1 MTRQSKSRKVEAAA
15 KPRPPEPPRLLRE
28 LVDRAPG
35 KGWVSWL
42 VPLLIAVVTF
52 AAFLPALHNQFVN
65 WDDDKSLLEN
75 PHYRGLGWT
84 QIRWMWTTF
93 HMGHWLPLTW
103 MSFGLDYL
111 VWGLEP
117 VGYHLTS
124 LVLHATS
131 AAVFYLVARRILS
144 LALPDPDDRGQ
155 AGLDLSAGFAAL
167 LFALHPLRAESVAW
181 ATERRD
187 VLLGLF
193 YLLTILA
200 YLRACER
207 GERGRGSYWGAVGL
221 FACAL
226 LSKSMAVSLPA
237 VLLILDVYP
246 LRRLGGRM
254 GWWSEPARRVYLEKI
269 PFVLLGGGASAIAFI
284 APFQIHNTESLADL
298 TVLGRLAI
306 SAYGLCFYLWKMIV
320 PVNLSP
326 LYELPRT
333 VSPWAT
339 PFILSFGLTVAITA
353 IALTLRRR
361 VLGLPAAWL
370 AYIVVL
376 LPVLGIFQSGPQI
389 AADRYTYL
397 AGLGWAILAGAG
409 LLSSW
414 SRLPLLLIVLLIG
427 LVVFIP

>member
-1 MTRQSKSRKVEAAA
+1 MSRKSKSLKLQAAL
-15 KPRPPEPPRLLRE
+15 KLQRSHLSQPERGEPLA
-28 LVDRAPG
+28 RALPERWG
-35 KGWVSWL
+35 WL
-42 VPLLIAVVTF
+42 VPVLTALVTF
-52 AAFLPALHNQFVN
+52 AAFLPTLNNQFVD
-65 WDDDKSLLEN
+65 WDDHHNLLDN

-155 AGLDLSAGFAAL
+155 AGLALSAGFAAL

-207 GERGRGSYWGAVGL
+207 GNRWRRWYWATVAL
-221 FACAL
+221 FGCAL
-226 LSKSMAVSLPA
+226 FSKSMAVSLPV

-246 LRRLGGRM
+246 LRRLGGAS
-254 GWWSEPARRVYLEKI
+254 GWWTSSALRVHAEKL
-269 PFVLLGGGASAIAFI
+269 PFVA
-284 APFQIHNTESLADL
+284 
-298 TVLGRLAI
+298 
-306 SAYGLCFYLWKMIV
+306 
-320 PVNLSP
+320 
-326 LYELPRT
+326 
-333 VSPWAT
+333 
-339 PFILSFGLTVAITA
+339 
-353 IALTLRRR
+353 
-361 VLGLPAAWL
+361 
-370 AYIVVL
+370 
-376 LPVLGIFQSGPQI
+376 
-389 AADRYTYL
+389 
-397 AGLGWAILAGAG
+397 LAGAVSA
-409 LLSSW
+409 LAFVALSHE
-414 SRLPLLLIVLLIG
+414 VLNMATLQ
-427 LVVFIP
+427 

>member
-1 MTRQSKSRKVEAAA
+1 MSRKSKSLKLQAAL
-15 KPRPPEPPRLLRE
+15 KLQRSHLSQPERGEPLA
-28 LVDRAPG
+28 RALPERWG
-35 KGWVSWL
+35 WL
-42 VPLLIAVVTF
+42 VPVLTALVTF
-52 AAFLPALHNQFVN
+52 AAFLPTLNNQFVD
-65 WDDDKSLLEN
+65 WDDHHNLLDN

-117 VGYHLTS
+117 LGYHLTS

-131 AAVFYLVARRILS
+131 AAVFYLVARRILG
-144 LALPDPDDRGQ
+144 LALPDPNDRGQ

-207 GERGRGSYWGAVGL
+207 GERGRGWYWGAVGL

-269 PFVLLGGGASAIAFI
+269 PFVLLGGGASAIAII
-284 APFQIHNTESLADL
+284 ALFQIHNTESLADL

-306 SAYGLCFYLWKMIV
+306 SAYGLCFYL
-320 PVNLSP
+320 
-326 LYELPRT
+326 
-333 VSPWAT
+333 
-339 PFILSFGLTVAITA
+339 
-353 IALTLRRR
+353 
-361 VLGLPAAWL
+361 
-370 AYIVVL
+370 
-376 LPVLGIFQSGPQI
+376 
-389 AADRYTYL
+389 
-397 AGLGWAILAGAG
+397 
-409 LLSSW
+409 
-414 SRLPLLLIVLLIG
+414 
-427 LVVFIP
+427 